1 MNYYERGL
9 YMNKIIVSILIG
21 VVIIGVGI
29 LGSGIL
35 GNSKLK
41 SSSDAPAIVLK
52 SVNGVDYDLSK
63 MKGEQVYIKFWASWC
78 SICLAG
84 LEETDAL
91 SAQENGFKVITIVSP
106 NYNGEQNA
114 TDFKAWY
121 KSLDMKNMIVLID
134 EDGAVAKQ
142 YGVRAYPTSVFIS
155 ADGHLAKTVPG
166 HLSNEQIIEVFN
178 SDDLKSAAENPQT
191 EAAVAATDYAAA
203 GKTTKTV
210 EKDGLPKNPNVSL
223 VFDKSKLKD
232 IYLAGGCFW
241 GLEAYMARVYG
252 VYDVTSGYANG
263 KTENSVYEDLLYNN
277 SGHAETVHV
286 VYDPDRV
293 SLNQL
298 LGYYFRVID
307 PTSINKQGN
316 DVGDQYRTGVY
327 YTDPS
332 ELQIIKAFI
341 ETKQKLF
348 KKTIAVEVE
357 PLKQYTLAEE
367 YHQDYLEKNPNGYC
381 HINLYDVEQILI
393 DPLKYPKPSDEVLKK
408 QLTAIQYE
416 VTQLNHTEEA
426 FSNEYWDFFEK
437 GIYVDVVTGE
447 PMFSSAD
454 KYDSQC
460 GWPSFTKPISP
471 EVVTYKV
478 DKSYNMT
485 RTEVRSRS
493 GNTHLGHVF
502 DDGPVDKG
510 GKRYCINSVSIKFIP
525 LAEMEK
531 QGYSYLIS
539 IIQ

>member
-1 MNYYERGL
+1 
-9 YMNKIIVSILIG
+9 MNKIIVSILIG
-21 VVIIGVGI
+21 VVILGIGI

-35 GNSKLK
+35 K
-41 SSSDAPAIVLK
+41 SSNSAPPIVLK
-52 SVNGVDYDLSK
+52 DLNGAEYDLSK

-84 LEETDAL
+84 LAETDAL
-91 SAQENGFKVITIVSP
+91 SAQDNGFKVITIVSP
-106 NYNGEQNA
+106 NYNGEQN
-114 TDFKAWY
+114 TSDFKEWY
-121 KSLDMKNMIVLID
+121 KSLEMKNMIVLID
-134 EDGAVAKQ
+134 ENGVIAQQ
-142 YGVRAYPTSVFIS
+142 YGVRAYPTSVFIN
-155 ADGHLAKTVPG
+155 AAGEVAKTVPG
-166 HLSNEQIIEVFN
+166 HLSNEQIIEVFK
-178 SDDLKSAAENPQT
+178 SDDLKSSSVESTQT
-191 EAAVAATDYAAA
+191 GDSAVGAVDNNAAA
-203 GKTTKTV
+203 KTTKTV
-210 EKDGLPKNPNVSL
+210 EKDGLPKNPNLAL
-223 VFDKSKLKD
+223 VFDKTKLKD

-263 KTENSVYEDLLYNN
+263 KTENPVYEDLLYNN

-286 VYDPDRV
+286 QYDPDRV
-293 SLNQL
+293 SLDQL

-307 PTSINKQGN
+307 PTSIDKQGN
-316 DVGDQYRTGVY
+316 DVGDQYRTGIY
-327 YTDPS
+327 YTDLS
-332 ELQIIKAFI
+332 ELKTVKAFI

-381 HINLYDVEQILI
+381 HINLYDVEQIII

-426 FSNEYWDFFEK
+426 FSNEYWDFFEP

-447 PMFSSAD
+447 PMFSSVD

-460 GWPSFTKPISP
+460 GWPSFTKPISA

-478 DKSYNMT
+478 DKSYKMT
-485 RTEVRSRS
+485 RTEVRSRA

-502 DDGPVDKG
+502 NDGPVDKG

-531 QGYSYLIS
+531 QGYSYLIPT
-539 IIQ
+539 IQ